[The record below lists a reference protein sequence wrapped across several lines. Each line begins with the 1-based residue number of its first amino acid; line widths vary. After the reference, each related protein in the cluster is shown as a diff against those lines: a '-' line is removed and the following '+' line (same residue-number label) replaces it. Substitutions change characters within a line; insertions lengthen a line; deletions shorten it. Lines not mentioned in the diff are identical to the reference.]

1 MDTNKI
7 EIIDPKASDKI
18 SAGLVLNKAEDLTN
32 SINMLQNQ
40 IISQGLGDLVTFD
53 GTKVIMDID
62 NFATLFKVYSVS
74 QNRLIDSK
82 DQNLDDLRGVVKTLS
97 DLTMSK
103 ETMDDFQKCINSTNK
118 QMLDLTTA
126 LKNNALSKESDIVK
140 QLLDII
146 QTLNNRVYIIEGN
159 IVGTCKATNNLITS
173 ISKQINKVTKHLDDM
188 EDNVKSLAGSYMLK
202 HKKEIDP
209 NYKPGRH
216 KKVEDDLFKQL
227 YVECNGNICQ
237 VRRIL
242 HDKYQVDISWQSL
255 HTRAVNLGFK

>member
-82 DQNLDDLRGVVKTLS
+82 DQNLDDLRGG
-97 DLTMSK
+97 
-103 ETMDDFQKCINSTNK
+103 C
-118 QMLDLTTA
+118 
-126 LKNNALSKESDIVK
+126 
-140 QLLDII
+140 
-146 QTLNNRVYIIEGN
+146 
-159 IVGTCKATNNLITS
+159 
-173 ISKQINKVTKHLDDM
+173 
-188 EDNVKSLAGSYMLK
+188 
-202 HKKEIDP
+202 
-209 NYKPGRH
+209 
-216 KKVEDDLFKQL
+216 
-227 YVECNGNICQ
+227 
-237 VRRIL
+237 
-242 HDKYQVDISWQSL
+242 
-255 HTRAVNLGFK
+255 